1 MSCVVSLVVCNYCT
15 ISDGDRYK
23 YPKDVRGV
31 MSGYIDIWMKK
42 GVGKKRK
49 FQGGDKPNLADLVS
63 SAINQEHTDKTNS
76 FVVGI
81 RTFLNKIGEVVCIKL
96 SLVNFT
102 PKLDCFYKTK
112 YIILL
117 LT

>member
-1 MSCVVSLVVCNYCT
+1 MSCAASLVVCNYCT

-31 MSGYIDIWMKK
+31 MSGYVDIWMKK

-63 SAINQEHTDKTNS
+63 SAINQEYEVHH
-76 FVVGI
+76 
-81 RTFLNKIGEVVCIKL
+81 NK
-96 SLVNFT
+96 
-102 PKLDCFYKTK
+102 
-112 YIILL
+112 
-117 LT
+117 